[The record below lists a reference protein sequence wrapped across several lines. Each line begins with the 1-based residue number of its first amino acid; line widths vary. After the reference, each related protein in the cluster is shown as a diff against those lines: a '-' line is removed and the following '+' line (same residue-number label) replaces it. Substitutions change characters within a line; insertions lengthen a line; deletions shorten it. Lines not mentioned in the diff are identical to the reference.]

1 LAGISVVISRATN
14 MGAKW
19 FGATV
24 KRKEDPALLAGKGRF
39 IDDVQL
45 PGTVHAAFVRSSY
58 PHAKIRGIDGSAAK
72 ALRGVHLVLG
82 FADLPEPLQENALP
96 QFVPTPAITE
106 LHMPYALAREETVYV
121 GEPIAIVVADS
132 RHVAEDA
139 AALVEVDYE
148 PLAAMSDCVN
158 AIMPGSPRAHAD
170 GKSNIAA
177 RVPITVGDADAA
189 FAGAVHVVRE
199 RLFIHRGGPFFI
211 ECRGLVAAHDVVA
224 DSYTVHVSS
233 QGSHRIKRGLLD
245 LLDLNDNQM
254 HVITPDVGGGFGPK
268 GAVYPEYP
276 CVAACAKMLGRPVK
290 WIEDRRENFLCTHQE
305 RDQLWELELAADRDG
320 KILALRGRLVHD
332 TGAYVPWG
340 LVLPWIAATTVPG
353 PYVIPDFKIELNAV
367 YTNMISTTPV
377 RGAGRPQGVFV
388 MERMMDR
395 LAETLRLDRAEVR
408 RRNFITP
415 GQMPYKVG
423 IIFRDGRPVTYDS
436 GDYPGS
442 QASALAAADYASFP
456 ARQAD
461 ALQAGRYIGIGIS
474 NAVEGTG
481 LGPYEGAT
489 VRVATTGKIVLYTGA
504 TPQGQSHKTTLAQI
518 AADQLGVSYEDVTVV
533 TADTKEIAFGI
544 GTFAARTAVNAGSSV
559 HIAAVEVARKI
570 KLIAADMMEVSPD
583 DLALRDG
590 FAEVRGVPGLKK
602 SFREIAVTS
611 IGTPGFSMAGDLSPG
626 LENTAYFQ
634 PEQSTYAN
642 GTHVAEVEVDIETG
656 GVTILRYTVLHDCGA
671 VINPMVVEGQVVGGV
686 AHGIGNALFERLH
699 HDGGAQPQTTNFA
712 EYLLPTATDMPPITI
727 LHTETASPLNP
738 LGLKGAGEGG
748 TIASIAAIIG
758 AVENALTPF
767 GVRITEAPIS
777 PARIVALIEAARA

>member
-1 LAGISVVISRATN
+1 

-19 FGATV
+19 FGAAV

-39 IDDVQL
+39 IDDVRL
-45 PGTVHAAFVRSSY
+45 PGTLHAAFVRSSC
-58 PHAKIRGIDGSAAK
+58 PHAKIHGINTSAAK
-72 ALRGVHLVLG
+72 ALKGVHLVLG
-82 FADLPEPLQENALP
+82 FSDLPEPLQKNALP
-96 QFVPTPAITE
+96 LFVPSPAISE
-106 LHMPYALAREETVYV
+106 LHMPYALARAETVYV

-148 PLAAMSDCVN
+148 PLIGVSDCVA
-158 AIMPGSPRAHAD
+158 AIVPGGPLTHVG

-177 RVPITVGDADAA
+177 RIPITIGNADAA
-189 FAGAVHVVRE
+189 FAGAAHVVRE
-199 RLFIHRGGPFFI
+199 RLFIHRGGPFSM
-211 ECRGLVAAHDVVA
+211 ECRGLVATHDAIA
-224 DSYTVHVSS
+224 DAYTVFVSS
-233 QGSHRIKRGLLD
+233 QGSHRIKRGFLD
-245 LLDLNDNQM
+245 VLDLNDNQM

-305 RDQLWELELAADRDG
+305 RDQFWDMELAADRDG
-320 KILALRGRLVHD
+320 KILALRGQLVHD

-340 LVLPWIAATTVPG
+340 LVLPWIATTTVPG
-353 PYVIPDFKIELNAV
+353 PYVIPNFKIELNAV

-395 LAETLRLDRAEVR
+395 LAEAVGLDRAEVR

-415 GQMPYKVG
+415 AQMPYKVG

-442 QASALAAADYASFP
+442 QTRALAAADYAGFP
-456 ARQAD
+456 ARQAQ
-461 ALQAGRYIGIGIS
+461 ALRAGRYIGIGIS

-489 VRVATTGKIVLYTGA
+489 VRIATTGKIVLYTGA

-518 AADQLGVSYEDVTVV
+518 AADQLGVSYEDVTVA
-533 TADTKEIAFGI
+533 TADTKEIAFGV
-544 GTFAARTAVNAGSSV
+544 GTFAARTAVNAGSSA
-559 HIAAVEVARKI
+559 HIAAVEVAKKI
-570 KLIAADMMEVSPD
+570 KLIAADMMEVSVD
-583 DLALRDG
+583 DLELRDG

-602 SFREIAVTS
+602 SFREIAVKS
-611 IGTPGFSMAGDLSPG
+611 IGMPGFSMAGGLSPG

-634 PEQSTYAN
+634 PDQSTYAN

-656 GVTILRYTVLHDCGA
+656 GVTILRYTVLHDCGT
-671 VINPMVVEGQVVGGV
+671 VVNPMVVDGQVVGGI

-699 HDGGAQPQTTNFA
+699 HDSGAQPQTTNFA
-712 EYLLPTATDMPPITI
+712 EYLLPMATDMPPIAI

-758 AVENALTPF
+758 AVENALAPL
-767 GVRITEAPIS
+767 GVKINEAPIS
-777 PARIVALIEAARA
+777 PARIVALVNARRAVMATS

>member
-1 LAGISVVISRATN
+1 

-19 FGATV
+19 FGAAV

-39 IDDVQL
+39 VDDIRL

-58 PHAKIRGIDGSAAK
+58 PHAKIRGVNTAAAG
-72 ALRGVHLVLG
+72 ALQGVHLVLG
-82 FADLPEPLQENALP
+82 FADLPEPLRTNALP
-96 QFVPTPAITE
+96 LFVPTPAITQ
-106 LHMPYALAREETVYV
+106 LHMPYALARHETVYA

-132 RHVAEDA
+132 RHIAEDA
-139 AALVEVDYE
+139 AALVAVDYE
-148 PLAAMSDCVN
+148 PLAGVADCAA
-158 AIMPGSPRAHAD
+158 AIAPGSPLAHAE

-189 FAGAVHVVRE
+189 FAGAAHVVRE
-199 RLFIHRGGPFFI
+199 RLYIHRGGPFFM
-211 ECRGLVAAHDVVA
+211 ECRGLVAIYDAIA
-224 DSYTVHVSS
+224 DSYTVYISS

-245 LLDLNDNQM
+245 VLDLNDNQM

-305 RDQLWELELAADRDG
+305 RDQFWDLELAADRDG

-353 PYVIPDFKIELNAV
+353 PYVIPNFKIELNAV

-395 LAETLRLDRAEVR
+395 LAEAVALDRAEVR
-408 RRNFITP
+408 RRNFIAPT
-415 GQMPYKVG
+415 QMPYRVG

-436 GDYPGS
+436 GDYPGA
-442 QASALAAADYASFP
+442 QAGALAAADYAGFP
-456 ARQAD
+456 ARQAQ
-461 ALQAGRYIGIGIS
+461 ALRAGRYIGIGIS
-474 NAVEGTG
+474 NAVESTG

-518 AADQLGVSYEDVTVV
+518 AADQLGVSYEDVTVA
-533 TADTKEIAFGI
+533 TADTKEIAFGV
-544 GTFAARTAVNAGSSV
+544 GTFAARTAVNAGSSA

-583 DLALRDG
+583 DLELRDG
-590 FAEVRGVPGLKK
+590 FAQVRGVPALKK
-602 SFREIAVTS
+602 SFREIAVKS
-611 IGTPGFSMAGDLSPG
+611 IGMPGFSMAGGLSPG

-634 PEQSTYAN
+634 PDQSTYSN

-656 GVTILRYTVLHDCGA
+656 GVKILRYTVLHDCGT
-671 VINPMVVEGQVVGGV
+671 VINPMVVEGQVVGGI

-699 HDGGAQPQTTNFA
+699 HDGDAQPQTTNFG
-712 EYLLPTATDMPPITI
+712 EYLLPTAPDMPPIEI

-738 LGLKGAGEGG
+738 LGMKGAGEGG
-748 TIASIAAIIG
+748 TIASIAAIVG
-758 AVENALTPF
+758 AVENALAPF
-767 GVRITEAPIS
+767 GIKINEAPIS
-777 PARIVALIEAARA
+777 PARIVALIAAARARPGHP